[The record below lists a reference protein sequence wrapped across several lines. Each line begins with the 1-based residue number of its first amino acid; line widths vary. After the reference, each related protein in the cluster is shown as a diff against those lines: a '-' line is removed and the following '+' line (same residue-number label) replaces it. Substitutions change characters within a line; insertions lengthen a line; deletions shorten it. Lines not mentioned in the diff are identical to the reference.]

1 MIVTCPACQTRY
13 RVDDAALGGADG
25 RRVRCASCG
34 KLWRYSPEAVAI
46 GAAPAGAVV
55 IGAVAAG
62 DAAAPASNTTIAVP
76 VAPPLRAEP
85 STGLLHYPVGPA
97 MLTRPSVVAERPAT
111 RRRRSATGLGMIM
124 LAAAIVLVAI
134 VARGKIMAIWPSTA
148 PVYAALHLAEPPGE
162 GLGVTSALTRSA
174 DSLIVAGDIVNKT
187 AVPRHVP
194 PLRLTLRDSNQS
206 DLDSQTI
213 APPVDRLMPGASEHF
228 NAVFAHP
235 GAAATGVTIEF
246 ATD

>member
-13 RVDDAALGGADG
+13 LVDDAALGGAAG

-34 KLWRYSPEAVAI
+34 NLWRHSPEAVAI
-46 GAAPAGAVV
+46 GAAPAGAV
-55 IGAVAAG
+55 AVS
-62 DAAAPASNTTIAVP
+62 DAAAPASNTAIGVP
-76 VAPPLRAEP
+76 VAPPLRAER
-85 STGLLHYPVGPA
+85 SAGLLHYPVGPA
-97 MLTRPSVVAERPAT
+97 ALTRPSVVTERPGAA
-111 RRRRSATGLGMIM
+111 RRRSATRLGIIL
-124 LAAAIVLVAI
+124 LAAAIVFVAI
-134 VARGKIMAIWPSTA
+134 IARGKIMAILPSAA
-148 PVYAALHLAEPPGE
+148 PVYAAFHLTEPPGD

-174 DSLIVAGDIVNKT
+174 NSLIVAGDIVNKT

-194 PLRLTLRDSNQS
+194 PLRLTLRDSNRG

-228 NAVFAHP
+228 DAVFAHP
-235 GAAATGVTIEF
+235 GAAATGVTVEF